1 MAAVWLR
8 SPTNVGGITLSE
20 LGNEVIL
27 LQESQTHAE
36 GHLVRVVDA
45 CGCRK
50 KGGTRTGDLRRDRP
64 VSRVAR

>member
-27 LQESQTHAE
+27 LA
-36 GHLVRVVDA
+36 A
-45 CGCRK
+45 
-50 KGGTRTGDLRRDRP
+50 
-64 VSRVAR
+64 